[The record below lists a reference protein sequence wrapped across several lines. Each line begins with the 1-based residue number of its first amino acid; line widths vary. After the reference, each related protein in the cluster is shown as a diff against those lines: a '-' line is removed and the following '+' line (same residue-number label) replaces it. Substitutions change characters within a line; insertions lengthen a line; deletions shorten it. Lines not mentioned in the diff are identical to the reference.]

1 MAKTTTK
8 PTRRTNAPGAGRP
21 TVDRTNQIEPLGI
34 KNIEILDSGLIDV
47 ATLQDSILKTGV
59 ITPLEFLVAVYC
71 NQEVDVKLRI
81 DAAKTAT
88 AYFHKK
94 LPVAIEH
101 TGKDG
106 RDLQIINIQQ
116 AARTKLLDFLD
127 VVELLDDDG
136 IEHTVINGETIDE
149 E

>member
-1 MAKTTTK
+1 MAKATAK
-8 PTRRTNAPGAGRP
+8 PTRRTNAPGGGRP
-21 TVDRTNQIEPLGI
+21 TVDRTNKIEPIGI
-34 KNIEILDSGLIDV
+34 KNINILDSDLIDV
-47 ATLQDSILKTGV
+47 PTLQDSILKTGV
-59 ITPLEFLVAVYC
+59 ISPLEFLVAVYM
-71 NQEVDVKLRI
+71 NDSVDTKLRV

-106 RDLQIINIQQ
+106 RDLQIINVQQ

-136 IEHTVINGETIDE
+136 TEHTVINGETIDE
-149 E
+149 Q